1 MSAGASTAAGKVKRK
16 AESPAKPDP
25 APMKPKEDEQE
36 LEEEITVLH
45 KKMAIR
51 NVIYRKY

>member
-36 LEEEITVLH
+36 PEEKITVLH